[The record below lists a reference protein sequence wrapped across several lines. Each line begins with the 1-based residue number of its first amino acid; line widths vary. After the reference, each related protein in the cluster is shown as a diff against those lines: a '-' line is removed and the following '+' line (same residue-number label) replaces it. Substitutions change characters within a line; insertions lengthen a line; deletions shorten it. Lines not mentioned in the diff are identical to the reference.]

1 MMIRAARLERET
13 DDHGDDYEDGD
24 GDDDGVALEQ
34 KTADKEFKFPNGR
47 LALENNRKNYY
58 KKLTM
63 PSCNNIIELL
73 KIILIY

>member
-47 LALENNRKNYY
+47 LALENNRKEITIKHRKNCEFC
-58 KKLTM
+58 
-63 PSCNNIIELL
+63 PVSQ
-73 KIILIY
+73 LIVR

>member
-47 LALENNRKNYY
+47 LALENNRKEITIKNQPCKVAIISLNY
-58 KKLTM
+58 
-63 PSCNNIIELL
+63 
-73 KIILIY
+73 